1 LQRTLHLNSG
11 NTARSSNYNNLQ
23 YQSTSGGG
31 GGGGAVMERHG
42 SPLLDQE
49 SLASILVLLFI
60 EDPNLSTLRLY
71 RVIRHL
77 CFHVPTRK
85 WVIRALL
92 SIIDRCNEQIEASSG
107 AGTPISKKNEGIVT
121 GTISKNVPR
130 DFLSPGSTSPTSSK
144 MQRPHWL
151 NIRLDA
157 ALGCRANVFVVK
169 KQLSTIIWNSSA
181 GSSSKH
187 RQKKEIPI
195 SLHPKAA
202 PVVCR
207 HTLDLLIFL
216 SKSFRVHFLPI
227 PTPKAAKTDQDASK
241 ATVDDDEQPT
251 TSQQTI
257 AADNSSNEFWDILMF
272 LDGDI
277 KNRLMTASATT
288 TTEAANRTIEFS
300 EPDIKTF
307 LKSPFAHL
315 IHMLSY
321 KIIKKSCQLTD
332 KLLRLLSLISTA
344 FSEEAQKQ
352 QKNTLAAAAA
362 AAAVASLTAATE
374 SATTTPTGG
383 EPKDQPQTA
392 VAEYDS
398 RLPESEEHLQLAI
411 EVLTSKSCSEDG
423 LEDATTLLVNLS
435 QCSDRTRQMILE
447 LLIHGAI
454 SLSFMVQQHIN
465 DLMVELRELN
475 KTHKPLNKQQQ
486 ASQSGGGS
494 DETDNDVGGL
504 FGGSLN
510 GGAGGS
516 SGANRGGVLQDRF
529 TKDTVVITAPFKMK
543 TPYDLQLPSMAPLV
557 SKTSSQAFFLRIL
570 KVITQIRDSVKHPK
584 PPVSGGKVAAPVE
597 KTVDTMSLS
606 ETLNLDTLWNTLSDC
621 LKELEDTPDH
631 HAVLVLQPAVE
642 AFFLVHSSS
651 QPKRSTEVPTTS
663 AAATGGESSTANATA
678 ASVAATTS
686 GAGPSR
692 SQQQEETAARQNS
705 SQQRAATAVSES
717 SSGGAG
723 ENVAPVSPI
732 LFNIPVDAVMEPA
745 ETMRQQTPMDTET
758 SRNETMNA
766 TEAVIAETSTLQISA
781 TTTSSTAA
789 PTTMSTTDMM
799 PASPTTHFTPVNNDQ
814 RKFLRFAEKHRVVL
828 NQILRQSTTH
838 LPDGPFAVLVDHTRI
853 LDFDV
858 KRRYFRTE
866 LERMDEGVRREEL
879 AVHVHRVSVFEDSFR
894 ELYRRNQE
902 DWKNRFYIVFE
913 NEEGQDAGGLLR
925 EWYVIISREIF
936 NPMYALF
943 RGSPGDRVTYMINPS
958 SHCNPNHLCYFKFVG
973 RVIGECFAKD
983 LCFQN
988 VQPSFFVRSQPKR
1001 STTTNCWNATSHVRS
1016 TNTFW
1021 AFRSSTR
1028 TWLQRIMP
1036 STKAWSI

>member
-1 LQRTLHLNSG
+1 LNFIFFSARSDPRQFLQRTLHLNSG
-11 NTARSSNYNNLQ
+11 STARSSNYTNLPSQ
-23 YQSTSGGG
+23 AASN
-31 GGGGAVMERHG
+31 MERHG

-92 SIIDRCNEQIEASSG
+92 SIIDRCNEQIVAAS
-107 AGTPISKKNEGIVT
+107 AGVPVSKKNEGIIT
-121 GTISKNVPR
+121 GTISKNVSK
-130 DFLSPGSTSPTSSK
+130 DILSNSSTGASSSSN

-169 KQLSTIIWNSSA
+169 KQLSTIIANS
-181 GSSSKH
+181 GKKQ
-187 RQKKEIPI
+187 QKKEIPI

-227 PTPKAAKTDQDASK
+227 PTPKTVKISDQSTSSAESK
-241 ATVDDDEQPT
+241 KNRTDDEQPS

-257 AADNSSNEFWDILMF
+257 AADNSSNEFWDILMH

-277 KNRLMTASATT
+277 KNRLLAATNSSAMDK
-288 TTEAANRTIEFS
+288 NRTIDFN

-307 LKSPFAHL
+307 MKSPFAHL

-352 QKNTLAAAAA
+352 IKSMATATPSSSTTTTTTAAAAA
-362 AAAVASLTAATE
+362 AEQIPNATNNKEEPSTAAQ
-374 SATTTPTGG
+374 SPLI
-383 EPKDQPQTA
+383 PVD
-392 VAEYDS
+392 YDA

-435 QCSDRTRQMILE
+435 QCSDRTRHMILE

-475 KTHKPLNKQQQ
+475 KKHKPLNKNAQ
-486 ASQSGGGS
+486 AACSSSSGGYMNS
-494 DETDNDVGGL
+494 DELDSNNQNDANL
-504 FGGSLN
+504 LSSYGSN
-510 GGAGGS
+510 GGNNS
-516 SGANRGGVLQDRF
+516 NRGGVLQDRF

-570 KVITQIRDSVKHPK
+570 KVITQIRDSVKQPK
-584 PPVSGGKVAAPVE
+584 PPVAGAIKQTSPVLSE
-597 KTVDTMSLS
+597 LEMISLS

-651 QPKRSTEVPTTS
+651 QPKRTDSVPT
-663 AAATGGESSTANATA
+663 ATTTGESSGTSSGT
-678 ASVAATTS
+678 ASVIGS
-686 GAGPSR
+686 NSR
-692 SQQQEETAARQNS
+692 SQQIRDQINSILEET
-705 SQQRAATAVSES
+705 S
-717 SSGGAG
+717 SSPTERHQNNPQHQAVAG
-723 ENVAPVSPI
+723 ESNSENVAPVSPI
-732 LFNIPVDAVMEPA
+732 LFNIPVDTVMDQDQTTA
-745 ETMRQQTPMDTET
+745 SRQQPSSANYRQQADLPMDTSSNAET
-758 SRNETMNA
+758 PRPVGQSILSHETETMNA
-766 TEAVIAETSTLQISA
+766 TEAVIAETSSLQISA
-781 TTTSSTAA
+781 TNTNVVSTINPSNLISTAEL
-789 PTTMSTTDMM
+789 M
-799 PASPTTHFTPVNNDQ
+799 PQSPTTHFTPINNDQ

-894 ELYRRNQE
+894 ELYRRNPE
-902 DWKNRFYIVFE
+902 EWKNRFYIVFE

-973 RVIGECFAKD
+973 RVIGESLF
-983 LCFQN
+983 
-988 VQPSFFVRSQPKR
+988 
-1001 STTTNCWNATSHVRS
+1001 
-1016 TNTFW
+1016 
-1021 AFRSSTR
+1021 
-1028 TWLQRIMP
+1028 
-1036 STKAWSI
+1036 